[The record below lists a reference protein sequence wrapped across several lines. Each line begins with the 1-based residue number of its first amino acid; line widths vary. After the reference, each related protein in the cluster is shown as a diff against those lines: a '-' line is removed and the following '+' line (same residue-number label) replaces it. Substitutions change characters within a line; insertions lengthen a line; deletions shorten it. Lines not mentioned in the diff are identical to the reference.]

1 MAVVSA
7 LACFFVLLLLRV
19 YPVMTAVFVSLAVGV
34 VSAFAEMCSREGMDT
49 VSVPAADVL
58 LLWGISLLP

>member
-19 YPVMTAVFVSLAVGV
+19 YPVMTAVFVSLAVV
-34 VSAFAEMCSREGMDT
+34 LVSAFAEMCSQGGMDT
-49 VSVPAADVL
+49 ITIPAADVL
-58 LLWGISLLP
+58 LLWVISLLP